1 MEPPR
6 RNLPFFVI
14 GHRNPDTDAIC
25 SAIGNAALLRA
36 TGEPNAVAARCGEIP
51 ARTAWVLEQAGI
63 ESPRLV
69 TDARATAGMI
79 CRRDVVQVS
88 PSDTFLGAY
97 RRMLASGVRCVPAV
111 DAAGDVKGILRY
123 LDLLELLVPGDA
135 SGLQV
140 RTVNVAL
147 PKIAST
153 LQAES
158 VGAEMPTADED
169 EELIM
174 LVGASSQSTVER
186 RLKSA
191 AKEGNVNRY
200 LVICGDRPVVQ
211 HYAIENG
218 ARALLVTGGN
228 GVEPALRDL
237 ARKRGV
243 IILLCSQD
251 TASCATLIRCSRTV
265 NHVMETGFATI
276 SANEPVSRLRKSL
289 AALEQDLFP
298 VQDPITKRMIGVLS
312 KSDLI
317 DPPRTR
323 LALVDHNEF
332 AQAVTGVEECEIVE
346 VIDHHRLAGDLVSRE
361 PIRFLNEPVGST
373 STLVARKFRHR
384 YLEPD
389 RGTAMCLCAGIIAD
403 TLCLTSPTTAELDHE
418 MLGWLSELAGIDPAK
433 FKEEFFAVGS
443 LLATGD
449 PDAILNADRKEF
461 DDEGVKVTIAQ
472 VEELGLHA
480 FGPRREELELAL
492 KALAADNGY
501 ELAVLVIT
509 DIAEHHSLVLAAGDP
524 AFVAN
529 LPYSRLDESLYDAP
543 GVVSRKKQIFPA
555 VCQALRR
562 SG

>member
-6 RNLPFFVI
+6 RQLPFYVI
-14 GHRNPDTDAIC
+14 GHKNPDTDAIC

-36 TGEPNAVAARCGEIP
+36 TGEPSAEAARCGEVP
-51 ARTAWVLEQAGI
+51 ARTAWVLEKAGI
-63 ESPRLV
+63 ETPALV
-69 TDARATAGMI
+69 TDVRTSAGLI
-79 CRRDVVQVS
+79 CRRDVVQVA
-88 PSDTFLGAY
+88 PSDTFLVAY
-97 RRMLASGVRCVPAV
+97 RRMLASGVRCVPVV
-111 DAAGDVKGILRY
+111 DANGEVEGILRY
-123 LDLLELLVPGDA
+123 LDLLELLVPGDG

-147 PKIAST
+147 SKIATT

-158 VGAEMPTADED
+158 VGADMPEGDME
-169 EELIM
+169 EELIL

-186 RLKSA
+186 RLKTA
-191 AKEGNVNRY
+191 AKEGNVGHFF
-200 LVICGDRPVVQ
+200 VICGDRPVVQ

-228 GVEPALRDL
+228 GIEPALRDL

-243 IILLCSQD
+243 IILMCSQD
-251 TASCATLIRCSRTV
+251 TASCSTLIRCSRTV
-265 NHVMETGFATI
+265 RHVMDSNFATVP
-276 SANEPVSRLRKSL
+276 AGEPVSRLRKSL
-289 AALEQDLFP
+289 AKLEQDLFP
-298 VQDPITKRMIGVLS
+298 VQGVHGEMIGVLS

-389 RGTAMCLCAGIIAD
+389 KGTALCLCAGIIAD

-418 MLGWLSELAGIDPAK
+418 MLGWLSELAGIDPAT
-433 FKEEFFAVGS
+433 FKAEFFAVGS
-443 LLATGD
+443 LLATGT

-472 VEELGLHA
+472 VEELGLEA
-480 FGPRREELELAL
+480 FEPRRKELEEAL

-501 ELAVLVIT
+501 ELAVLVVT
-509 DIAEHHSLVLAAGDP
+509 DIAEHHSVVLAAGDP
-524 AFVAN
+524 RFVAN
-529 LPYSRLDESLYDAP
+529 LPYARIDASLYDAP

-562 SG
+562 AG